1 MNGGGGGNNGS
12 SGNMSTHGIPL
23 DPINMMIKRMYKEH
37 SKVLK
42 NSAFVPDYFS
52 FHRCITSLMDR
63 FDLREFLGGMQAY
76 HDGQRMAQILGVDTQ
91 FTFANDFVDGRN
103 GQVKNILHIFILLIV
118 LDQYLTQCVRVCA
131 CDLDIGHYL

>member
-1 MNGGGGGNNGS
+1 MNGGGGGNNGT

-76 HDGQRMAQILGVDTQ
+76 HDRQRMAQILGVDTQ

-103 GQVKNILHIFILLIV
+103 GQVKNIFHIFILLIV
-118 LDQYLTQCVRVCA
+118 MDQYLTQCVCVCA
-131 CDLDIGHYL
+131 CDLDI

>member
-1 MNGGGGGNNGS
+1 MNGGSGGGNNGGGS
-12 SGNMSTHGIPL
+12 SVGNMSSHGIPL
-23 DPINMMIKRMYKEH
+23 EPINMMIKRMYKEH

-76 HDGQRMAQILGVDTQ
+76 HDGQRMAEILGVDTQ
-91 FTFANDFVDGRN
+91 FKFASDFVDGRN
-103 GQVKNILHIFILLIV
+103 GQVKNKTGV
-118 LDQYLTQCVRVCA
+118 
-131 CDLDIGHYL
+131 